1 MAFAF
6 QDMLRRK
13 SAMDNFD
20 IRRAAQKE
28 KRPLSYQVEFQKAEC
43 TLVELFDE
51 KDGWKIVD

>member
-1 MAFAF
+1 
-6 QDMLRRK
+6 
-13 SAMDNFD
+13 MDNFD